1 MKSGKRLRQVMEEDR
16 MERRVR
22 RVALVTVALA
32 GIAIS
37 AGAQESGGVVRGN
50 SNINVH
56 TGNVNTIAAGS
67 NNVAKTSIGSI
78 KGGATGG
85 NVTVDVKNVSNVVT
99 GHGKKG
105 CVNIGTKGADPD
117 CK

>member
-1 MKSGKRLRQVMEEDR
+1 MELRAARAIFVFSAVVGMS
-16 MERRVR
+16 
-22 RVALVTVALA
+22 
-32 GIAIS
+32 IA
-37 AGAQESGGVVRGN
+37 ANAQESGGVVRGN
-50 SNINVH
+50 SNINVRAE
-56 TGNVNTIAAGS
+56 NVNTIAVGS

-78 KGGATGG
+78 KGGAKGG

-117 CK
+117 CN